1 MGIYHSYIC
10 IAKLKNCGEQ
20 RLPTVLTITMKKAIM
35 LILLFIGIP
44 NPTFAQD
51 EMKETTREFLV
62 ENTKFLL
69 KNGVYENEILIR
81 REFARIENDEFNFYV
96 DKTYKSNAP
105 KSQEIKTY
113 EVQNDLYSG
122 VYYEFFWRYVM
133 ISESSFELYES
144 CGLKKINFI
153 FNITYS
159 DNSSRTVTKSI
170 YTPNGKIPLQYPFTK
185 NEVLSVLR

>member
-1 MGIYHSYIC
+1 
-10 IAKLKNCGEQ
+10 
-20 RLPTVLTITMKKAIM
+20 MKKPFL
-35 LILLFIGIP
+35 LILLIIGIT
-44 NPTFAQD
+44 NTMTAQD
-51 EMKETTREFLV
+51 EIKKNTREFLV

-69 KNGVYENEILIR
+69 KNGVYENEIFIR

-105 KSQEIKTY
+105 NSQEIKTY

-122 VYYEFFWRYVM
+122 VSYEFFWRYIM
-133 ISESSFELYES
+133 ISESSFELYKNS
-144 CGLKKINFI
+144 DLKKINFI
-153 FNITYS
+153 FNITYP
-159 DNSSRTVTKSI
+159 DNSSRIVTKGI